1 MLGDVIVKNGE
12 HVHITR
18 AKRIHGL
25 KAVVVQL
32 TARTCATSLFS
43 CSPLRQASGRAGR
56 RLKIVPIDYRNGQIA
71 KNGFGDV
78 RRKKRMPQVA
88 RGQLPMTEV
97 MGLLPNR
104 S

>member
-56 RLKIVPIDYRNGQIA
+56 RLIIMHIDYRNIQIA
-71 KNGFGDV
+71 KNRLGDGRWKN
-78 RRKKRMPQVA
+78 RRLQVE
-88 RGQLPMTEV
+88 RK
-97 MGLLPNR
+97 
-104 S
+104 